1 MGIPFTGTHQEGTE
15 HVEAD
20 KVNDGKLAAAVL
32 GGLVGLIGRSFLARP
47 IERAGQH
54 DLLPGFTCCAPDKQT
69 SGCAHRHARRG
80 TRVEEHT
87 CTYMDVCLPVTKVPV
102 RTKKWGDGRTK
113 KTQKVK
119 SVGKAEIAL

>member
-69 SGCAHRHARRG
+69 GGCAHRHARRG

-87 CTYMDVCLPVTKVPV
+87 CTYVDVCLQKYQYGQRNGETDTKEDTC
-102 RTKKWGDGRTK
+102 TKGQECW
-113 KTQKVK
+113 
-119 SVGKAEIAL
+119 